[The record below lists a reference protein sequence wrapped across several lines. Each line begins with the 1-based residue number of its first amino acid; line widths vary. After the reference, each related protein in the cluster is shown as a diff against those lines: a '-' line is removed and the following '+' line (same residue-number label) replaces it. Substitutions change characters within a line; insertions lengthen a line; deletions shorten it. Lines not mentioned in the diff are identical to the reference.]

1 MSLPVVNKPNAN
13 PFDCGL
19 GYAGFCGIF
28 IAKSCDKKNDQDA
41 YKILNVINALS
52 FVPGLGVV
60 TGGLKIWFK
69 EKNMNDDPA
78 KLSDHDKNVQRKLR
92 IGLVVVAIF
101 EILGL
106 GLLTLPVHI
115 YASVIRYQRYTQSEK
130 EMSHPKA
137 NNQLPRKVGV
147 A

>member
-1 MSLPVVNKPNAN
+1 MSFPVVNEPNAN

-28 IAKSCDKKNDQDA
+28 IAKSCDKKIDKDSF
-41 YKILNVINALS
+41 KIFSAINVLS

-60 TGGLKIWFK
+60 TGGLKIWLI
-69 EKNMNDDPA
+69 EKNKNA
-78 KLSDHDKNVQRKLR
+78 KLENLSDHDKNVQRKLR

-106 GLLTLPVHI
+106 GLLTVPVHI
-115 YASVIRYQRYTQSEK
+115 YASIIRYQRYTRPEK
-130 EMSHPKA
+130 EMGHPEA